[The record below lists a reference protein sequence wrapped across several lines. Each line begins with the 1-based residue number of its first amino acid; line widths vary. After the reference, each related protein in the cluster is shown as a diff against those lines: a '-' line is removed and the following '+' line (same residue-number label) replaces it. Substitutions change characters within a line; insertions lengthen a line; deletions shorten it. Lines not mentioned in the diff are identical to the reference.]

1 MNVIVALNI
10 VSVKSKLKIIIYMV
24 NNMDL
29 YIRTKASVDL
39 LSYFHKHYKIHNIIS
54 LFVVAVC
61 NQRVT
66 SMYYDYKL
74 TEKF

>member
-1 MNVIVALNI
+1 MNVIVALII

-29 YIRTKASVDL
+29 HTRTKASVDR
-39 LSYFHKHYKIHNIIS
+39 LSYFHKHHKIHNIIPFLS
-54 LFVVAVC
+54 QLSVI
-61 NQRVT
+61 RVT
-66 SMYYDYKL
+66 SMYDDYKL

>member
-74 TEKF
+74 TKKF